1 MDRGLLAE
9 HDNVNYTTQLE
20 EGGELAEAVEQE
32 R

>member
-9 HDNVNYTTQLE
+9 HDNVNYTIQQE
-20 EGGELAEAVEQE
+20 EGRDLAEAVEQE